1 MYLQFRMSIVFIL
14 AFFIMSLLN
23 TVLSMLGSI
32 RGVLNFARGNSI
44 AVPLLYH
51 VSIYDE
57 TETS

>member
-1 MYLQFRMSIVFIL
+1 MNLRSWTSIVFIL

-23 TVLSMLGSI
+23 TVLSMLGRI
-32 RGVLNFARGNSI
+32 KGVLNFARGDSI
-44 AVPLLYH
+44 AVPLLYY